1 MKQLKGKTVFITGG
15 LTGIGKACAI
25 AAAMEGANVVIADIK
40 SVALETTLK
49 EIRAENSSAEF
60 IECDVASM
68 ESVNAAIAFTMDKF
82 KSLDVALNNAG
93 VAGEAEPIHEISEE
107 NWNRVIRINLTGV
120 FNCLKQELKIML
132 NYKKGVII
140 NMASI
145 LGKVGFIGSAGYV
158 AAKHGVIGLTKTAA
172 LEYAGYGIRVNAICP
187 GFVDSQMLSKGGLD
201 ENETAMQ
208 KVIAMHPMNRLG
220 KTSEIAMAFLFLA
233 SNESTFVTG
242 ASLDV
247 DGGYL
252 TQ

>member
-1 MKQLKGKTVFITGG
+1 MV
-15 LTGIGKACAI
+15 
-25 AAAMEGANVVIADIK
+25 
-40 SVALETTLK
+40 
-49 EIRAENSSAEF
+49 
-60 IECDVASM
+60 
-68 ESVNAAIAFTMDKF
+68 
-82 KSLDVALNNAG
+82 
-93 VAGEAEPIHEISEE
+93 
-107 NWNRVIRINLTGV
+107 
-120 FNCLKQELKIML
+120 

-145 LGKVGFIGSAGYV
+145 VGKVGFIGSAGYV

-172 LEYAGYGIRVNAICP
+172 LEYAGYGSRVNAICP
-187 GFVDSQMLSKGGLD
+187 GFVDTQMLSKGGLD